1 MGATASKVDGPLET
15 LDADQ
20 VHAVVAGFGTQFA
33 GAADKMREA
42 GIDGDYLAHA
52 SDDDLAIVFQEC
64 GLTKLQQSLLKQKLR
79 KATRAPVAPPPLPP
93 RPISPPPE
101 APTPPASPKAKA
113 PAPLRVRV
121 TCPADGHAGKAITV
135 QIPDGRKARALIPD
149 GCAPGETFTILV
161 PALAAPPVHRVSVT
175 CPPDKAPG
183 SQLLVKVP
191 SGQTIRATVP
201 QRLGPGRSF
210 TVVAPAAP
218 VATQYA
224 VLPPP
229 SVSLSS
235 STSLDLSAPSAAASG
250 TAGIAK
256 KFAKEVAKDYAWDQ
270 AKNCGKEVLA
280 SIVSS
285 DSMADATGFLLG
297 M

>member
-1 MGATASKVDGPLET
+1 M
-15 LDADQ
+15 
-20 VHAVVAGFGTQFA
+20 
-33 GAADKMREA
+33 
-42 GIDGDYLAHA
+42 
-52 SDDDLAIVFQEC
+52 
-64 GLTKLQQSLLKQKLR
+64 KQKLR
-79 KATRAPVAPPPLPP
+79 KATRAAPVAPPPLPP

-121 TCPADGHAGKAITV
+121 TCPADGHAGKPITV
-135 QIPDGRKARALIPD
+135 QIPDGRKARASIPE

-175 CPPDKAPG
+175 CPPDKPPG

-218 VATQYA
+218 VATQA
-224 VLPPP
+224 VPN
-229 SVSLSS
+229 VSLSS
-235 STSLDLSAPSAAASG
+235 SASLDLSAAASG
-250 TAGIAK
+250 TGLSAASGKGLAK

-270 AKNCGKEVLA
+270 AKSAGKEVLA

>member
-1 MGATASKVDGPLET
+1 MGATTSKVDGPLET

-20 VHAVVAGFGTQFA
+20 VRAVVAGFGTQFA

-52 SDDDLAIVFQEC
+52 SDDDLAVVFEEC

-79 KATRAPVAPPPLPP
+79 KATAPAAPPPLPP

-121 TCPADGHAGKAITV
+121 TCPADGHAGKPITV
-135 QIPDGRKARALIPD
+135 QIPDGRKARASIPE

-161 PALAAPPVHRVSVT
+161 PAAPPAPVHRVSVT
-175 CPPDKAPG
+175 CPPDKPPG

-270 AKNCGKEVLA
+270 AKGCGKEVLA

>member
-20 VHAVVAGFGTQFA
+20 VRAVVAGFGTQFA

-52 SDDDLAIVFQEC
+52 SDDDLAVVFQEC

-79 KATRAPVAPPPLPP
+79 KATAPAAPPPLPP
-93 RPISPPPE
+93 RPISPPPPPKDD

-121 TCPADGHAGKAITV
+121 TCPADCYAGKPITV
-135 QIPDGRKARALIPD
+135 QFPDGRKARAAIPE

-218 VATQYA
+218 VAPA
-224 VLPPP
+224 VPN
-229 SVSLSS
+229 VSFSS
-235 STSLDLSAPSAAASG
+235 ASLDLSAPSAAASG
-250 TAGIAK
+250 TGLAK

-270 AKNCGKEVLA
+270 AKSCGLCGNQNFT
-280 SIVSS
+280 SRSR
-285 DSMADATGFLLG
+285 
-297 M
+297 

>member
-1 MGATASKVDGPLET
+1 MGATASKADGPLET

-20 VHAVVAGFGTQFA
+20 VHAVVAGFGTQFV

-52 SDDDLAIVFQEC
+52 SDDDLAIVFEEC

-121 TCPADGHAGKAITV
+121 TCPADGYAGKPIV
-135 QIPDGRKARALIPD
+135 VRIPDGRKARASIPD
-149 GCAPGETFTILV
+149 VAPGETFTILV
-161 PALAAPPVHRVSVT
+161 PAAPPAPVHRVSVT
-175 CPPDKAPG
+175 CPPDKPPG
-183 SQLLVKVP
+183 SQLLVRVP
-191 SGQTIRATVP
+191 SSGQTIRATVP

-218 VATQYA
+218 VAGLAAQAA
-224 VLPPP
+224 VPN
-229 SVSLSS
+229 VSLS
-235 STSLDLSAPSAAASG
+235 STSLDTSAAASG
-250 TAGIAK
+250 KAGIAK
-256 KFAKEVAKDYAWDQ
+256 KFATEVAKEYAWDQ
-270 AKNCGKEVLA
+270 AKAGGKEVLA

-285 DSMADATGFLLG
+285 DAMADASGLLLG

>member
-1 MGATASKVDGPLET
+1 MGATASKDDAPFET

-20 VHAVVAGFGTQFA
+20 VRNVVAGFGTQFA

-52 SDDDLAIVFQEC
+52 SDDDLAVVFAEC
-64 GLTKLQQSLLKQKLR
+64 GLTNKLQQSLLKQKLR
-79 KATRAPVAPPPLPP
+79 KATATRAPVAPPPLPP
-93 RPISPPPE
+93 RPISPPPPKDE

-121 TCPADGHAGKAITV
+121 TCPADGYAGKPIVV
-135 QIPDGRKARALIPD
+135 QIPDGRKARAAIPE

-161 PALAAPPVHRVSVT
+161 PAAPPVHRVSVT
-175 CPPDKAPG
+175 CPPDKPPG
-183 SQLLVKVP
+183 SQLLVRVP
-191 SGQTIRATVP
+191 SSGQTIRATVP
-201 QRLGPGRSF
+201 RRLGAGRSF
-210 TVVAPAAP
+210 IVVAPAAP
-218 VATQYA
+218 VAAQ
-224 VLPPP
+224 
-229 SVSLSS
+229 VSLSS
-235 STSLDLSAPSAAASG
+235 SASLDLSAPSTAASG

-256 KFAKEVAKDYAWDQ
+256 KFAKEVAKEYAWDQ
-270 AKNCGKEVLA
+270 AKAGGKEVLA

-285 DSMADATGFLLG
+285 DSMADGTGLLLG

>member
-1 MGATASKVDGPLET
+1 MGATASKNDAPFET

-20 VHAVVAGFGTQFA
+20 VRDVVAGFGTQFA
-33 GAADKMREA
+33 AAADKMREA
-42 GIDGDYLAHA
+42 GIDGDYLTHA
-52 SDDDLAIVFQEC
+52 SDDDLAMVFQEC

-79 KATRAPVAPPPLPP
+79 KATAATRPIAPPPLPP

-121 TCPADGHAGKAITV
+121 TCPADGHAGKPIVV
-135 QIPDGRKARALIPD
+135 QIPDGRKARAAIPD
-149 GCAPGETFTILV
+149 VAPGETFIIRV
-161 PALAAPPVHRVSVT
+161 PAAPPAPVHRVSVT
-175 CPPDKAPG
+175 CPPDKPPG
-183 SQLLVKVP
+183 SQLLVRVP
-191 SGQTIRATVP
+191 SSGQTIRATVP

-218 VATQYA
+218 VATPAA
-224 VLPPP
+224 VPN
-229 SVSLSS
+229 VSLSS
-235 STSLDLSAPSAAASG
+235 ASIDTSAAASG

-256 KFAKEVAKDYAWDQ
+256 KFATEVAKEYAWDQ
-270 AKNCGKEVLA
+270 AKAGGKEVLA

-285 DSMADATGFLLG
+285 DAMADAPGLLLG